1 MRSETDLVRFLQ
13 RRFPAGG
20 GVRVGIGDD
29 AAVLRGSPGCDWVV
43 TSDLLVENV
52 HFLRPAQPAR
62 AVGWKAL
69 ARSLSDIAAMA
80 AHPRYA
86 LVALAVPAATP
97 ASWVKE
103 FFAGV
108 AALARRHRVQ
118 VVGGDFSSAA
128 QVVAEVQVMGEV
140 QRGRAL
146 LRSGARP
153 GQAIFVSGRLGTSAL
168 GALCVRARLGSK
180 ALPVRRALRAH
191 FYPQPRLKLAEALA
205 RRGASAL
212 IDLSDGLS
220 TDLHHLCEA
229 SGVGARLY
237 VERIPTVKLPG
248 PLARRLRTN
257 ALELAL
263 HGGEDYELLFTLPAT
278 KAARLPR
285 SLAGVP
291 LTRIGET
298 TKERGVVLVEHGR
311 RRRLE
316 ARGWDHFRRRA

>member
-1 MRSETDLVRFLQ
+1 MRSEADLVRFLQ
-13 RRFPAGG
+13 GRFPSGG
-20 GVRVGIGDD
+20 RVRVGIGDD
-29 AAVLRGSPGCDWVV
+29 AAVLRSRPGCDWVV

-52 HFLRPAQPAR
+52 HFLRQAQPAR

-80 AHPRYA
+80 ARPRYA
-86 LVALAVPAATP
+86 LVALAVPAATSS
-97 ASWVKE
+97 SWVKE

-118 VVGGDFSSAA
+118 VAGGDFSSAA
-128 QVVAEVQVMGEV
+128 QLVADVQVMGEV
-140 QRGRAL
+140 RRGRAL

-153 GQAIFVSGRLGTSAL
+153 GQVIFVSGRLGTSAL
-168 GALCVRARLGSK
+168 GALCARARLGSK
-180 ALPVRRALRAH
+180 ALSVQRALRAH
-191 FYPQPRLKLAEALA
+191 FYPQPRLKLAEALV

-237 VERIPTVKLPG
+237 AERIPTAKLPG
-248 PLARRLRTN
+248 QLARRFRITGLD
-257 ALELAL
+257 LAL

-278 KAARLPR
+278 KAARLPKR
-285 SLAGVP
+285 LAGVP

-298 TKERGVVLVEHGR
+298 TKERGVVLVEHGH

-316 ARGWDHFRRRA
+316 ARGWDHFRRG